1 MVRFSRLANVV
12 FLVSATGIYG
22 NSFARD
28 GSVPGPDSLS
38 PPPVLSGL
46 MLQSSD
52 QNMERTLLIRR
63 AFQEDK
69 VLGPHHIGVRYKDGI
84 VTLWGPV
91 ERRELIELAR
101 SKALSQRGVEK
112 VRSELYLGRT
122 GNRPTGVPLTMLPP
136 EETVRVQAASP
147 NPLTGNLPAHTP
159 REEKPDLRR
168 LEPAKV
174 SSITPTNLKPPGAQT
189 TSGGDTEVKP
199 PVFVPLSLAVPN
211 NPQPLSEVS
220 QNGAQRPGSLNG
232 NFATDLSEELSRI
245 RASQPRFA
253 GIRWVRRGNHISVLV
268 SQADLRMASDFS
280 QLARQIRGVESVT
293 VHIDTK

>member
-1 MVRFSRLANVV
+1 MVRFPRLANVV
-12 FLVSATGIYG
+12 ILVSATGIYG

-28 GSVPGPDSLS
+28 GSGPSPDSIT

-52 QNMERTLLIRR
+52 QNMERTLFIRR

-91 ERRELIELAR
+91 ERRDLIDLAR
-101 SKALSQRGVEK
+101 TKAASLKGVER

-122 GNRPTGVPLTMLPP
+122 GNRPMGVPLSMLPP
-136 EETVRVQAASP
+136 EEPVRVQAASP

-174 SSITPTNLKPPGAQT
+174 SSITPNTLTPSGAMT
-189 TSGGDTEVKP
+189 TSGGDIEIKSP
-199 PVFVPLSLAVPN
+199 AFLPLSLGGQPN
-211 NPQPLSEVS
+211 PGPNPIPTQVLT
-220 QNGAQRPGSLNG
+220 QFQGTCAL
-232 NFATDLSEELSRI
+232 DLSWELSRI
-245 RASQPRFA
+245 RASQPRFT
-253 GIRWVRRGNHISVLV
+253 GIRWVRRGNHITVLV
-268 SQADLRMASDFS
+268 SQADLRMASDFC
-280 QLARQIRGVESVT
+280 QLARQIPGVESVT
-293 VHIDTK
+293 VHLDSK

>member
-1 MVRFSRLANVV
+1 MVRFPRLANVV
-12 FLVSATGIYG
+12 ILVSATGIYG

-28 GSVPGPDSLS
+28 GSGPSPDSIT

-52 QNMERTLLIRR
+52 QNMERTLFIRR

-91 ERRELIELAR
+91 ERRDLIDLAR
-101 SKALSQRGVEK
+101 TKAASLKGVER

-122 GNRPTGVPLTMLPP
+122 GNRPMGVPLSMLPP
-136 EETVRVQAASP
+136 EEPVRVQAASP

-159 REEKPDLRR
+159 REEKPDQRR

-174 SSITPTNLKPPGAQT
+174 SSITPNALTPSGAIT
-189 TSGGDTEVKP
+189 TSGGDLEIKA
-199 PVFVPLSLAVPN
+199 PVFVPLSLGVQPN
-211 NPQPLSEVS
+211 TGPNPNPTQGLTPMQGS
-220 QNGAQRPGSLNG
+220 GAI
-232 NFATDLSEELSRI
+232 DLSWELSRI
-245 RASQPRFA
+245 RASQPRFT
-253 GIRWVRRGNHISVLV
+253 GIRWIRRGNHISVLV
-268 SQADLRMASDFS
+268 SQADLRMASDFC
-280 QLARQIRGVESVT
+280 QLARQIPGVESVT
-293 VHIDTK
+293 VHLDSK